1 VSERIV
7 RCAWASSD
15 LSIPYHD
22 EEWGVPSHEDRHL
35 FEMLVLEGAQA
46 GLSWETILRKREN
59 YRRRYKNFDP
69 ALVAR
74 VGAREIEAM
83 MEDAGLVRNR
93 LKIESSVQ
101 NARSFLD
108 LAREHGSFARW
119 LWAYVDGSPV
129 VTRRSRDEALPAS
142 TDLSSRIS
150 KDLRAR
156 GFRFVGPTIVYSYL
170 QGVGV
175 VDDHSADC
183 FRSREAGPKRNR

>member
-1 VSERIV
+1 MTEQIV

-22 EEWGVPSHEDRHL
+22 DEWGVPSHEDRHL

-46 GLSWETILRKREN
+46 GLSWETILRKRAD

-74 VGAREIEAM
+74 FGARELEAM
-83 MEDAGLVRNR
+83 MGDAGLVRNR
-93 LKIESSVQ
+93 LKLESSVQ

-108 LAREHGSFARW
+108 LAREYGSFARW
-119 LWAYVDGSPV
+119 LWAYVGDEPV
-129 VTRRSRDEALPAS
+129 VTRRARGAALPAS
-142 TDLSSRIS
+142 TDLSARIS

-175 VDDHSADC
+175 VDDHYAAC
-183 FRSREAGPKRNR
+183 FRAKEAVAP